1 LFSFTFASA
10 KIGFMKYFFFVLSA
24 IIFFSCTSTDKPS
37 TKEEAAQDSLNR
49 VAMADTSN
57 YTNIEWLDSTT
68 QSLGKIKEGS
78 IVEITWKFKN
88 TGDKP
93 LIISD
98 ARGTCGCTI
107 ADKPSEPVAPGQE
120 GTIKARFNSQGQ
132 GPEAHKTVTVD
143 ANTKGQ
149 TQHLLTF
156 TAQVTK
162 E

>member
-1 LFSFTFASA
+1 
-10 KIGFMKYFFFVLSA
+10 MKYFLFILSA
-24 IIFFSCTSTDKPS
+24 FLFFSCTSSDQSS
-37 TKEEAAQDSLNR
+37 TREEAVQDSLNK

-57 YTNIEWLDSTT
+57 YTRLEWLDSTT
-68 QSLGKIKEGS
+68 QDLGKIKEGS
-78 IVEITWKFKN
+78 VVEISWKFKN
-88 TGDKP
+88 TGDRP

-107 ADKPSEPVAPGQE
+107 ADKPKEPVAPGQE
-120 GTIKARFNSQGQ
+120 GLIKARFNSQGQ

-143 ANTKGQ
+143 ANTKPD
-149 TQHLLTF
+149 THHSLTF

>member
-1 LFSFTFASA
+1 
-10 KIGFMKYFFFVLSA
+10 MKYLVLFLFA
-24 IIFFSCTSTDKPS
+24 IVVFSCTSTDKPA
-37 TKEEAAQDSLNR
+37 TKEEAARDSLNK

-57 YTNIEWLDSTT
+57 YTTLQWVDSAT
-68 QSLGKIKEGS
+68 QDLGTIKEGS
-78 IVEITWKFKN
+78 IVEISWKFKN

-93 LIISD
+93 LIVSD

-107 ADKPSEPVAPGQE
+107 ADKPKEPIAPGQE

-132 GPEAHKTVTVD
+132 GPEAHKTVSVD

-149 TQHLLTF
+149 TMHYLTF
-156 TAQVTK
+156 TAHITK

>member
-1 LFSFTFASA
+1 MKYLVLFS
-10 KIGFMKYFFFVLSA
+10 LA
-24 IIFFSCTSTDKPS
+24 IVFFSCTSTDKPAS
-37 TKEEAAQDSLNR
+37 KEEAARDSLNK

-57 YTNIEWLDSTT
+57 YTSLQWIDSTT
-68 QSLGKIKEGS
+68 QDLGNIKEGS
-78 IVEITWKFKN
+78 IVEIAWKFKN

-93 LIISD
+93 LIVSD

-107 ADKPSEPVAPGQE
+107 ADKPKEPIAPGQE

-132 GPEAHKTVTVD
+132 GPEAHKTVSVD

-149 TQHLLTF
+149 TQHYLTF
-156 TAQVTK
+156 TAHITK

>member
-1 LFSFTFASA
+1 
-10 KIGFMKYFFFVLSA
+10 MKYFFFVLSA

>member
-1 LFSFTFASA
+1 
-10 KIGFMKYFFFVLSA
+10 MKYFLFILSA
-24 IIFFSCTSTDKPS
+24 VLFFSCTGTDKSS
-37 TKEEAAQDSLNR
+37 TREEAVQDSLNKL
-49 VAMADTSN
+49 AMADTSS
-57 YTNIEWLDSTT
+57 YTTLEWLDSTS
-68 QSLGKIKEGS
+68 QDLGKITEGS
-78 IVEITWKFKN
+78 VVEISWKFKN

-107 ADKPSEPVAPGQE
+107 ADKPNEPVPPGQE
-120 GTIKARFNSQGQ
+120 GLIKARFNSQGQ

-143 ANTKGQ
+143 ANTKPD
-149 TQHLLTF
+149 THHALTF

>member
-1 LFSFTFASA
+1 
-10 KIGFMKYFFFVLSA
+10 MKYFLFILSA
-24 IIFFSCTSTDKPS
+24 FLFFSCTSSDQSS
-37 TKEEAAQDSLNR
+37 TPEEAVQDSLNK

-57 YTNIEWLDSTT
+57 YTRLEWLDSTT
-68 QSLGKIKEGS
+68 QDLGKIKEGS
-78 IVEITWKFKN
+78 VVEISWKFKN
-88 TGDKP
+88 TGDRP

-107 ADKPSEPVAPGQE
+107 ADKPKEPVAPGQE
-120 GTIKARFNSQGQ
+120 GLIKARFNSQGQ

-143 ANTKGQ
+143 ANTKPD
-149 TQHLLTF
+149 THHSLTF

>member
-1 LFSFTFASA
+1 
-10 KIGFMKYFFFVLSA
+10 MKYFFLILSGV
-24 IIFFSCTSTDKPS
+24 IFFSCTSTDKPS
-37 TKEEAAQDSLNR
+37 TREEAVKDSVNQL
-49 VAMADTSN
+49 AMADTSN
-57 YTNIEWLDSTT
+57 YTKIEWLDSTT

-78 IVEITWKFKN
+78 IVEISWKFKN
-88 TGDKP
+88 AGDKP

-98 ARGTCGCTI
+98 VRGTCGCTV
-107 ADKPSEPVAPGQE
+107 ADKPNEPIAPGQE

-143 ANTKGQ
+143 ANTREQ